1 MFKSYIASAL
11 LALGLFSWAQYHG
24 WSLFSQNES
33 KPQSSAT
40 RNIYHK

>member
-1 MFKSYIASAL
+1 MFKSYLVSGL

-33 KPQSSAT
+33 QPASSAT